1 MKTTNPND
9 EPGRPRRRKGL
20 AVVLL
25 LSGLAGGGILGAG
38 LSANAA
44 TPSTSAA
51 GTSSASTGTS
61 SGTST
66 ATSSSTAP
74 TPGTATGTPPGLPLS
89 GTVTAVGAS
98 TVTIGTTSYP
108 VTSTS
113 DIDKNG
119 EATLSSLAVG
129 DSVTFSRVTSGGVT
143 SIDKVHAGS
152 ETLDRPT
159 AGSPPPTNGNSG
171 TSGSTGTGAAA

>member
-1 MKTTNPND
+1 M
-9 EPGRPRRRKGL
+9 
-20 AVVLL
+20 LL

-51 GTSSASTGTS
+51 GTSSASTG
-61 SGTST
+61 
-66 ATSSSTAP
+66 TSSSTAP

-143 SIDKVHAGS
+143 SIDKLHAGS

-159 AGSPPPTNGNSG
+159 ASSPPPTNGSSG
-171 TSGSTGTGAAA
+171 TSGSTGTGGAA

>member
-1 MKTTNPND
+1 MNTTNPND
-9 EPGRPRRRKGL
+9 EPGRHRSRKGL

-44 TPSTSAA
+44 TPSTSTA

-61 SGTST
+61 SGAST
-66 ATSSSTAP
+66 GTSSSTAP
-74 TPGTATGTPPGLPLS
+74 TPGAATGTPPGLPLS
-89 GTVTAVGAS
+89 GTVTALGAS

-108 VTSTS
+108 VTSTT

-119 EATLSSLAVG
+119 EAALSSLAVG
-129 DSVTFSRVTSGGVT
+129 DSVTFSTVTSGGVT
-143 SIDKVHAGS
+143 SIDKLHAGS
-152 ETLDRPT
+152 ETLDRPA
-159 AGSPPPTNGNSG
+159 AGSAPPANGGSG
-171 TSGSTGTGAAA
+171 TSGFPGTGAAA

>member
-1 MKTTNPND
+1 MNTTIPNG
-9 EPGRPRRRKGL
+9 EPGRRRPRKGL
-20 AVVLL
+20 AVALL
-25 LSGLAGGGILGAG
+25 LSGLAGGGILGAS

-44 TPSTSAA
+44 TPSTSAT

-61 SGTST
+61 SGAST
-66 ATSSSTAP
+66 GTSSSTAP
-74 TPGTATGTPPGLPLS
+74 APGTGMGTPPGLPLS

-98 TVTIGTTSYP
+98 TVTIGTTPYP

-129 DSVTFSRVTSGGVT
+129 DSVTFSTVTSGGVT
-143 SIDKVHAGS
+143 SIDKLHAGS

-159 AGSPPPTNGNSG
+159 AGSAPPTNGGSG
-171 TSGSTGTGAAA
+171 TLGSMGTGAAA